1 MPDFAEFHPL
11 TALTVFCTYV
21 AIDMLY
27 AWYILCVSARRPWAS
42 ACLGAGI
49 YTLAAFGVLSYSKN
63 PIYILPL
70 ACGSF
75 LGTYLTVRLHTYFAG
90 KK

>member
-1 MPDFAEFHPL
+1 MADIDLA
-11 TALTVFCTYV
+11 TAVIIFVTYV

-27 AWYILCVSARRPWAS
+27 ACYVLCLSARRAWS
-42 ACLGAGI
+42 AAFFGAAL
-49 YTLAAFGVLSYSKN
+49 YSLAAFGVMTYSKN
-63 PIYILPL
+63 ILYILPL

-75 LGTYLTVRLHTYFAG
+75 VGTFVTIKLHDRFVL

>member
-1 MPDFAEFHPL
+1 MDDIHL
-11 TALTVFCTYV
+11 STAIIIFFTYV

-27 AWYILCVSARRPWAS
+27 AGYVLCVSSRRAFAAAS
-42 ACLGAGI
+42 LGAAL
-49 YTLAAFGVLSYSKN
+49 YSLAAFGVMTYSKSMF
-63 PIYILPL
+63 YIIPL

-75 LGTYLTVRLHTYFAG
+75 VGTYITIKMHDRLST

>member
-1 MPDFAEFHPL
+1 MADIDLA
-11 TALTVFCTYV
+11 TVAIIFVTYV

-27 AWYILCVSARRPWAS
+27 AWYVLAVSSRKAFS
-42 ACLGAGI
+42 AAALGAALYSLG
-49 YTLAAFGVLSYSKN
+49 AFGVMTYSKN
-63 PIYILPL
+63 VFYILPL

-75 LGTYLTVRLHTYFAG
+75 LGTYLTVKLHEYYAP

>member
-1 MPDFAEFHPL
+1 MDDVNIV
-11 TALTVFCTYV
+11 TAVIIFFTYV

-27 AWYILCVSARRPWAS
+27 AWYVLAVSSQKALQAAS
-42 ACLGAGI
+42 LGAAL
-49 YTLAAFGVLSYSKN
+49 YSLCAFGVMTYSKN
-63 PIYILPL
+63 MFYILPL

-75 LGTYLTVRLHTYFAG
+75 LGTYLTIKLHKYFNTL